1 MSAPPARRISKALTG
16 SETGDDIYS
25 TDSRV
30 GKTGLEREYEKELR
44 GTDGRM
50 VYISGADGLNKET
63 LYEEPAQNGLD
74 IQLSLDPDLQSRTE
88 VLLKYSLF
96 GDDTAGAVV
105 VLDPVTGRVEAMASY
120 PSYDLNQ
127 FTRGISEA
135 DWQALTAQENKPMFN
150 RLTQGRYPPGSIF
163 KPFTAS
169 VALESGA

>member
-1 MSAPPARRISKALTG
+1 
-16 SETGDDIYS
+16 
-25 TDSRV
+25 
-30 GKTGLEREYEKELR
+30 
-44 GTDGRM
+44 M

-120 PSYDLNQ
+120 PRMTLTSSHAVFPRRIGRRLPRRRTNPCSTVSRRD
-127 FTRGISEA
+127 GIRPAPYSS
-135 DWQALTAQENKPMFN
+135 
-150 RLTQGRYPPGSIF
+150 RLRLCRP
-163 KPFTAS
+163 
-169 VALESGA
+169 